1 MDYRRE
7 CALGFVSLALLAGI
21 MAAGPI
27 PQDPTYHEFA
37 DRRAVLGVPNFFNVA
52 SNLAFLLVGLAGAAF
67 CLGRHGGKA
76 SASWGILFLG
86 AAGVAVGS
94 TYYHWTPNDGSLV
107 WDRLPMTVGFMGLF
121 VALLSEHV
129 NPKLERVMLIP
140 ALVVGAA
147 SIAWWRYTGDLR
159 LYVWVQFMPL
169 VALMLVIAMFP
180 GRYTRRR
187 FVLYG
192 LGCYLLAKVAEFF
205 DSEIFALTAN
215 ALSGHTLKHLLAA
228 LGLFFIY
235 LMLRWRKPILSPP
248 DDGAVTRQTA
258 NSSINSR

>member
-1 MDYRRE
+1 
-7 CALGFVSLALLAGI
+7 
-21 MAAGPI
+21 
-27 PQDPTYHEFA
+27 
-37 DRRAVLGVPNFFNVA
+37 
-52 SNLAFLLVGLAGAAF
+52 
-67 CLGRHGGKA
+67 
-76 SASWGILFLG
+76 
-86 AAGVAVGS
+86 
-94 TYYHWTPNDGSLV
+94 
-107 WDRLPMTVGFMGLF
+107 
-121 VALLSEHV
+121 
-129 NPKLERVMLIP
+129 
-140 ALVVGAA
+140 
-147 SIAWWRYTGDLR
+147 
-159 LYVWVQFMPL
+159 MPL

-205 DSEIFALTAN
+205 DGEIFALTAN
-215 ALSGHTLKHLLAA
+215 ALSGHTVKHLLAA